1 MIATQLEPG
10 RLWFALIL
18 NFGYPGAFCQL
29 IGQFENFGLFP
40 ENSVKWDLNTS
51 SFFFFPSFS
60 FLVVLR
66 FFL

>member
-18 NFGYPGAFCQL
+18 NFGCPGAFCQL

-40 ENSVKWDLNTS
+40 EN
-51 SFFFFPSFS
+51 
-60 FLVVLR
+60 
-66 FFL
+66 